1 MHTVLAVGG
10 FATLVGI
17 IKVSNS
23 FPEVRKKLVQ
33 DNIVAITKYIF
44 QVACLN
50 LLYATNSAIKPT
62 GNSQSD
68 QQYVVVFFFFLIS
81 TFSAGLLG
89 THKLNDYFSA
99 GLIAQLVEH
108 CSRSTE
114 AIVSNPER
122 INLRLNFQALLSL

>member
-1 MHTVLAVGG
+1 MHTVLVVGG
-10 FATLVGI
+10 FAPVVGI

-68 QQYVVVFFFFLIS
+68 QQYVVVFFFSDKHIFC
-81 TFSAGLLG
+81 
-89 THKLNDYFSA
+89 
-99 GLIAQLVEH
+99 GLIRDSQ
-108 CSRSTE
+108 
-114 AIVSNPER
+114 IK
-122 INLRLNFQALLSL
+122 RLFLSWLDSSIGRTLQP